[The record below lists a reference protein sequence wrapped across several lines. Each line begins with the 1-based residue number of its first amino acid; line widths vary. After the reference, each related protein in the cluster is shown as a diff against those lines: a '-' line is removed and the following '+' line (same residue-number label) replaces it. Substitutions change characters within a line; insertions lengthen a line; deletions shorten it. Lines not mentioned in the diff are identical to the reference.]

1 MIYFIGRGAAAGG
14 EERAG
19 GGGLLNRKPTP
30 ITTAAALKN
39 KFRAISK
46 VSPLL
51 LSTLPPPPPSSSL
64 RREGIVLHDPDPLT
78 RHSPENSVVDSSNQC
93 KKTNLLHTIKIYLH
107 GSNNNIGNTSISGLE
122 AIDGDCCNP
131 IQSDGDIGQQQQT
144 CGEPDRPQT
153 QYQLSPTTQSDRRDS
168 FPLGSTSTSIIRDSV
183 NTSLSIFCSAA
194 GGKPITEVVGESA
207 RNFLL
212 DNKPTSAPPASIES
226 MTSPAA
232 NCTYDDVEAILESL
246 QDPNGTVV
254 GDLDS
259 EFREVLHFNIGQE
272 VRTPL
277 PHLRAQLRHVTSLES
292 SDEEYAATEK
302 EWSGYGGTTAE
313 PAAPAIT
320 PTIGGEESKDL
331 CVSSEQRPPKP
342 TSRRSRRLI
351 PFHNLQDSAEKKNG
365 DTDKTVTPG
374 DCDENV
380 RSQPNEFQSLEEHY
394 YSGSGPT
401 AATDGLQSVVVGG
414 DGVLVVGDESGV
426 MPAHGDLLFIDQGD
440 GDTVPNR
447 LLFTSLSLEV

>member
-1 MIYFIGRGAAAGG
+1 MIYFIGRGAAAAG
-14 EERAG
+14 EERT

-30 ITTAAALKN
+30 ITTAATLKN

-46 VSPLL
+46 VSPLV
-51 LSTLPPPPPSSSL
+51 LSTLPPPSSSSSL

-78 RHSPENSVVDSSNQC
+78 RSPETSVVDSSNQL
-93 KKTNLLHTIKIYLH
+93 KKSNLLHTIKIYLH
-107 GSNNNIGNTSISGLE
+107 GSNNNNGTTSISRLE

-131 IQSDGDIGQQQQT
+131 IQSDEDIGQQQT

-153 QYQLSPTTQSDRRDS
+153 QYQLSPSTQSDRRDN

-212 DNKPTSAPPASIES
+212 DNEPKSAGLASVES
-226 MTSPAA
+226 MTSSPA
-232 NCTYDDVEAILESL
+232 NSTYDDVETILESL
-246 QDPNGTVV
+246 HDPNGTVV
-254 GDLDS
+254 GGDLDS

-302 EWSGYGGTTAE
+302 EWSGYGDTTA
-313 PAAPAIT
+313 AAAAVT
-320 PTIGGEESKDL
+320 PKIGGESKNL

-351 PFHNLQDSAEKKNG
+351 QFHNLQDSAENG
-365 DTDKTVTPG
+365 DNDKTAGTGAPG

-380 RSQPNEFQSLEEHY
+380 RSQANEFQSLEEQY

-401 AATDGLQSVVVGG
+401 AAADGLHSVVVG
-414 DGVLVVGDESGV
+414 DGVLVGDESGV

-440 GDTVPNR
+440 LDTVQ
-447 LLFTSLSLEV
+447 